1 MYTNFVTLCLDV
13 RVMYPKV
20 VTYDGLPQSIR
31 DPGSPYSLLFSIA
44 PLYIP
49 SSVIKPVSSIIS
61 SLGMKSKGS
70 PRKLVSPW
78 IKLTFV

>member
-1 MYTNFVTLCLDV
+1 MVYHSPQLFVAITTLRPAFFFIV
-13 RVMYPKV
+13 
-20 VTYDGLPQSIR
+20 DGLPQSIR

-61 SLGMKSKGS
+61 SLGMKSKGL
-70 PRKLVSPW
+70 P
-78 IKLTFV
+78 IKLKVS